1 MYGAASGDLTGGLLD
16 GVGRDGNIPTFFDNH
31 FLKHK
36 PSLFQRS
43 YSMARTTK
51 AKAKSLKIT
60 RKKKPRGKKTER
72 KRLVIK
78 VPKFNRLVKKA
89 RTMAKK
95 SLKAALK
102 GTAVTKITD
111 RTGKKIDTA
120 IAKDPAMA
128 TIIQNAII
136 AVVNTMTAVKPPKA
150 PKTKK
155 EKKPKP
161 AATDNATT
169 GEAAAE

>member
-1 MYGAASGDLTGGLLD
+1 
-16 GVGRDGNIPTFFDNH
+16 
-31 FLKHK
+31 
-36 PSLFQRS
+36 
-43 YSMARTTK
+43 MARTK
-51 AKAKSLKIT
+51 AKAKKSLKIT
-60 RKKKPRGKKTER
+60 RKKPRGKKAER

-120 IAKDPAMA
+120 IAKDPAFA
-128 TIIQNAII
+128 SAIENAVI
-136 AVVNTMTAVKPPKA
+136 AIVNAMTAVKPPKT

-155 EKKPKP
+155 VKEPKP
-161 AATDNATT
+161 AAAESS
-169 GEAAAE
+169 GEAASA